1 MSFTIEYERKDKPK
15 HLDDL
20 TTYLVHEDG
29 RLIARYWHDHRGDE
43 HGIDFLNGDKED
55 WPVGRRADFL
65 KGGGPE
71 PLVLSDQAVAY
82 LKNKTNKS
90 A

>member
-1 MSFTIEYERKDKPK
+1 MGFTIEYSKEKLKA
-15 HLDDL
+15 LGNCA
-20 TTYLVHEDG
+20 TYLIYEDG
-29 RLIARYWHDHRGDE
+29 RVIARYWHDHRGDD

-82 LKNKTNKS
+82 LKKKTNKS
-90 A
+90 T